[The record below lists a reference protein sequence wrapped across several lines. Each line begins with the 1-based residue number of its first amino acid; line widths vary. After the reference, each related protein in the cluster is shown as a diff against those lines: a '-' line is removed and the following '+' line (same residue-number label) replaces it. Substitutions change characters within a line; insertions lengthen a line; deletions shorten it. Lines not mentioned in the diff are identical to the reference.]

1 MEKDKIITPIEFMS
15 IISGTIIGVGILTLP
30 SDISK
35 YAHEDGWISILIGL
49 LYPLY
54 LWMIMIYVSN
64 KKPNNHI
71 LELSR
76 KYFGNM
82 LGNIF
87 NLILALNFLYSGSII
102 VSYVGYVLINYLS
115 YFLSRNNIIIL
126 ISIVSYYTIIKG
138 FKVVSR
144 LNYVVFF
151 VTIIL
156 LLIPSAALKRGSF
169 LNVLPVFKNN
179 IIDVMK
185 GTYFGMFSFIGMEV
199 AFLIYPF
206 ISDKKQIKKYSIFA
220 FLFVALC
227 YIWVQFITLFYLG
240 DEVAYKLRWPLVMI
254 TETLNIPLVNN
265 FRYIFIFL
273 WTNVILKTLVNYCF
287 FSSFTFQDVFKFKND
302 KVSYAI
308 SIIILIIVSIS
319 YKNLIRTQ
327 YINML
332 VGTFVIIYNLIY
344 ITTISIFVKRDDIYE
359 K

>member
-15 IISGTIIGVGILTLP
+15 IISGTIIGIGILTLP

-76 KYFGNM
+76 QYFGNV
-82 LGNIF
+82 LGNIL
-87 NLILALNFLYSGSII
+87 NLIFSLSFIYSGSII
-102 VSYVGYVLINYLS
+102 VSYIGYVLINYLS

-126 ISIVSYYTIIKG
+126 ISIVCYYTIIKG

-144 LNYVVFF
+144 LNYILFF
-151 VTIIL
+151 VTIAL
-156 LLIPSAALKRGSF
+156 LLIPSAALKEGSF
-169 LNVLPVFKNN
+169 LNVLPVFKTN
-179 IIDVMK
+179 IVDLMK
-185 GTYFGMFSFIGMEV
+185 GAYSGIFSFIGMEV

-220 FLFVALC
+220 LLLVVLC
-227 YIWVQFITLFYLG
+227 YIWVQFIALFYLG
-240 DEVAYKLRWPLVMI
+240 DEVISKLRWPLIMI
-254 TETLNIPLVNN
+254 TETLNLPLINN

-287 FSSFTFQDVFKFKND
+287 FNSFTLQDVFKFKND
-302 KVSYAI
+302 KISYTI
-308 SIIILIIVSIS
+308 SIILLLIVSIS

-327 YINML
+327 YLSML
-332 VGTFVIIYNLIY
+332 LGTIVIIYNLIY